1 MGGRD
6 VCVVQSLCNGAAQF
20 QTDVCAHELS
30 AAATMTLAEKRH
42 PDRFTEMSGKMAAI
56 VAYVLEEAWSEPAIT
71 SLSVTADGHVTADHE
86 FLGTA
91 ADLDR
96 NLLDLLLAAELTADE
111 RAEFER
117 RYRERVDDWRPVL
130 SGPQPTSGRLMRP
143 NYGAVPG
150 RA

>member
-1 MGGRD
+1 
-6 VCVVQSLCNGAAQF
+6 
-20 QTDVCAHELS
+20 
-30 AAATMTLAEKRH
+30 
-42 PDRFTEMSGKMAAI
+42 MA
-56 VAYVLEEAWSEPAIT
+56 Y
-71 SLSVTADGHVTADHE
+71 VTADHE

-111 RAEFER
+111 REEFER

-130 SGPQPTSGRLMRP
+130 SGPQPASGCLMRP
-143 NYGAVPG
+143 DYGAHLG